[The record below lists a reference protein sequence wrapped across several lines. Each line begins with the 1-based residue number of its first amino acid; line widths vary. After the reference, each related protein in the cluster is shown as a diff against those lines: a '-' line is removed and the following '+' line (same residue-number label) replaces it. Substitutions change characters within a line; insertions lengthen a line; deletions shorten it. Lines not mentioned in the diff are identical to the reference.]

1 MAVARMT
8 AKSAPSF
15 SSMSTKSGMGRFCT
29 TTTEVNDSRNAHPL
43 ACALGGHRNPG
54 ITLTYCEVAP
64 PVGLSLFFRRAC
76 SAAAKPPAM
85 GAGGAGGGGT
95 GGGGAGACS
104 PTLGQF
110 TVHGGTERWKVTAA
124 RAVSRRAA
132 WGEPNWVG
140 AWPWPRSVWRVCATV
155 SIRNLAVSASLRSLF
170 FTPEERGQWMKVRR
184 AQARGQPRKV
194 VMVVQGTNRQPGRA
208 SSTQAE
214 CFAL

>member
-1 MAVARMT
+1 
-8 AKSAPSF
+8 
-15 SSMSTKSGMGRFCT
+15 MSPNR
-29 TTTEVNDSRNAHPL
+29 
-43 ACALGGHRNPG
+43 
-54 ITLTYCEVAP
+54 
-64 PVGLSLFFRRAC
+64 
-76 SAAAKPPAM
+76 AAARQRPGTHLHGRGKDDSQV
-85 GAGGAGGGGT
+85 GALLFVHVDQVRDGKESRYYLDVLRSCAVGRLVALLQT
-95 GGGGAGACS
+95 GLQRGSQAASYGRRWCRRRRHRRWRS
-104 PTLGQF
+104 
-110 TVHGGTERWKVTAA
+110 ERWKVTAA

-194 VMVVQGTNRQPGRA
+194 AMVVQGTHRQPGRA